1 MSYMDLNDTNHYFR
15 HMYKSLSRLSLTA
28 VAVASMPL
36 TACIDD
42 NYDLSDIDTTAEIKV
57 NNLVVPVNLDE
68 ITLSNVF
75 DLDDESVVKEVDG
88 IYAVLVDGEF
98 KSEDLKV
105 NPVSLARPF
114 IPDASTTI
122 SLVNGNTDIVI
133 PPLGIGEQSF
143 TYSIEGFNTS
153 FTYTSATVDKSI
165 RSLSKIA
172 VDWTIDITLS
182 VLNSGKAFKSVAFRN
197 LYLKLPVGLHTPDY
211 VSDNG
216 IIYLSDINLS
226 SGVMS
231 HKVTI
236 RVDEIDFAKLAGQ
249 GLYSFVP
256 DTSGKNPGT
265 LTIRGSI
272 GVEDGYVVAVTNNNI
287 SSVPTQTTLTL
298 SSVGSDITVN
308 AVDGEICY
316 SISDFNVD
324 PVALNDLPDLLRQD
338 ETNITMAN
346 PQLYLSI
353 NNPLAGYS
361 LDASSGLTL
370 TACREDGSRKPYS
383 LDAGELI
390 NIGHNAGIAGP
401 YKFCLAP
408 DPSAA
413 GSFEGF
419 ANAVPVRYQGLGNV
433 LSGNGLPSTIEVS
446 FDDPKVGPGKV
457 SNFAVPQTLQ
467 KLEGV
472 YKFYAPL
479 NLGVNSKIVYDEVT
493 DGWSDETLDKVT
505 IEKLKLGA
513 TVSNSLPF
521 DIVLSGYPVDE
532 QGNQCKDL
540 ATGKPVGLG
549 SITVRAGETS
559 SIELEST
566 GTITGLDGVR
576 YFATAVVTKDGVTLR
591 PDDTIKLT
599 GIKATVSGFYID
611 EL

>member
-1 MSYMDLNDTNHYFR
+1 
-15 HMYKSLSRLSLTA
+15 MYKSLSRLSLTA
-28 VAVASMPL
+28 VAVASLPL

-68 ITLSNVF
+68 ITLSNVL
-75 DLDDESVVKEVDG
+75 DLDDESVVKEIDG

-98 KSEDLKV
+98 KSEELKV
-105 NPVSLARPF
+105 NAVSLARPV
-114 IPDASTTI
+114 IPASSTTI
-122 SLVNGNTDIVI
+122 SLVNGNTDIVV
-133 PPLGIGEQSF
+133 PPVGIGEQSF
-143 TYSIEGFNTS
+143 TYSVEGFSTS

-172 VDWTIDITLS
+172 VDWTIDLNLS
-182 VLNSGKAFKSVAFRN
+182 VLNNGNVFKSVAFRN

-211 VSDNG
+211 VSENG
-216 IIYLSDINLS
+216 VIHLSDINLS
-226 SGVMS
+226 AGVMT
-231 HKVTI
+231 HMVTI
-236 RVDEIDFAKLAGQ
+236 HVDEIDFAKLSEQ
-249 GLYSFVP
+249 GLYSFVSDP
-256 DTSGKNPGT
+256 SGKNPGT
-265 LTIRGSI
+265 LTISGSI
-272 GVEDGYVVAVTNNNI
+272 GVEEGYVVAVTNSNA
-287 SSVPTQTTLTL
+287 SSVPTQTTMTL
-298 SSVGSDITVN
+298 SPVGSDIKVN
-308 AVDGEICY
+308 SVDGEICY
-316 SISDFNVD
+316 GISDFNVD
-324 PVALNDLPDLLRQD
+324 PVMLNDLPDLLRQD
-338 ETNITMAN
+338 ETNITIAN

-433 LSGNGLPSTIEVS
+433 LSGNGLPSSIEVS
-446 FDDPKVGPGKV
+446 FDDPKVGPGMV
-457 SNFAVPQTLQ
+457 TNFTVPQTLQ
-467 KLEGV
+467 KLEGA

-479 NLGVNSKIVYDEVT
+479 NLGVNSKIVYNEVS

-505 IEKLKLGA
+505 IEKLKVNA
-513 TVSNSLPF
+513 TVTNSLPF
-521 DIVLSGYPVDE
+521 DIVLSGYPVDA
-532 QGNQCKDL
+532 QGRQCKDL
-540 ATGKPVGLG
+540 ATGQPVSLG
-549 SITVRAGETS
+549 SITVKAGATS
-559 SIELEST
+559 AIALEST
-566 GTITGLDGVR
+566 GAIKNLDGVH

-591 PDDTIKLT
+591 PDATIKLT
-599 GIKATVSGFYID
+599 DIKATVSGFYID